1 MESISIAE
9 TGCTVGKS
17 QQLKATILPA
27 DATNTMLSWVSS
39 NPDVLSVDDNGII
52 TRHAEGAVTI
62 TAYAADGGS
71 AKGSVV
77 VGDATKVESVM
88 TVPTWHKRALIYNL
102 AGQRTAKRK
111 GLFIVDGKKII
122 IK

>member
-1 MESISIAE
+1 MD
-9 TGCTVGKS
+9 T
-17 QQLKATILPA
+17 
-27 DATNTMLSWVSS
+27 
-39 NPDVLSVDDNGII
+39 
-52 TRHAEGAVTI
+52 
-62 TAYAADGGS
+62 GGS

-88 TVPTWHKRALIYNL
+88 TVPTWHKRALTYNL